1 MISCNITVNGACIS
15 WNDLSILNFIIPV
28 HTHAAFEK
36 ISYSSEPTINWT
48 GLLLLNSCMYGCHEL
63 YDFGRMLILFLLHNN
78 YGSNLDSDATTLAV
92 YRYMYNSMFTQHLF
106 SSN

>member
-15 WNDLSILNFIIPV
+15 WNDLSILIPI

-36 ISYSSEPTINWT
+36 ISNSSEPTINWT

-63 YDFGRMLILFLLHNN
+63 YDFGGMLILFLLHNN
-78 YGSNLDSDATTLAV
+78 YGSNLDSDATALAV
-92 YRYMYNSMFTQHLF
+92 YSYVQQPVHKHLF